1 MSDVW
6 ISVIVVLYG
15 SFTEAIYHLAWQ
27 GFIYICICRK
37 LEFPSSVETLHQYPL
52 LDHLFLDR
60 SCDSLKMFITRPIPK
75 SPNLDSVSITKDHMS
90 LAILDIKQCPKIV
103 SFPERGLPLATPN
116 LKLFVIL
123 DWKILEV
130 IPNLRHSLSFLTE
143 LFIQE
148 CPKLVSTPGSFPET
162 LRKLSIVSCHKFRPR
177 RDWRLHKLE
186 NLRSLINIEDGWRF
200 RNDISCSFQTTLNI
214 YASAKFQI

>member
-1 MSDVW
+1 MNPSLQLVMELQQ
-6 ISVIVVLYG
+6 SCCCFG
-15 SFTEAIYHLAWQ
+15 LAS
-27 GFIYICICRK
+27 
-37 LEFPSSVETLHQYPL
+37 EFRFLFLSSRIGLLQNL
-52 LDHLFLDR
+52 LD
-60 SCDSLKMFITRPIPK
+60 CA
-75 SPNLDSVSITKDHMS
+75 NLDSVSITKDHLS
-90 LAILDIKQCPKIV
+90 LAILDIRQCPKIV

-123 DWKILEV
+123 DWKILKV

-148 CPKLVSTPGSFPET
+148 CPKLGSTPGSFPET

-186 NLRSLINIEDGWRF
+186 NLRS
-200 RNDISCSFQTTLNI
+200 
-214 YASAKFQI
+214 Y

>member
-1 MSDVW
+1 M
-6 ISVIVVLYG
+6 IVVLYG
-15 SFTEAIYHLAWQ
+15 SFAEAIYHLAWQ

-37 LEFPSSVETLHQYPL
+37 LEFPSSVETLHQNPL

-123 DWKILEV
+123 DWKILKV

-214 YASAKFQI
+214 YASANFQI

>member
-15 SFTEAIYHLAWQ
+15 CFTEAIYHLAWQ

-214 YASAKFQI
+214 YASANFQI

>member
-1 MSDVW
+1 MLQLRESDNEV
-6 ISVIVVLYG
+6 S
-15 SFTEAIYHLAWQ
+15 EANTDASEESITKSETDEPVTTTNTVTH
-27 GFIYICICRK
+27 
-37 LEFPSSVETLHQYPL
+37 ETLQKTNSQKLTTHAVR
-52 LDHLFLDR
+52 D
-60 SCDSLKMFITRPIPK
+60 CA
-75 SPNLDSVSITKDHMS
+75 NLDSVSITKDHLS
-90 LAILDIKQCPKIV
+90 LAILDIRQCPKIV

-123 DWKILEV
+123 DWKILKV

-148 CPKLVSTPGSFPET
+148 CPKLVSTPGSFPGT

-186 NLRSLINIEDGWRF
+186 NLRSLINIEDG
-200 RNDISCSFQTTLNI
+200 
-214 YASAKFQI
+214 

>member
-1 MSDVW
+1 M
-6 ISVIVVLYG
+6 IVVLYG
-15 SFTEAIYHLAWQ
+15 SFAEAIYHLAWQ

-148 CPKLVSTPGSFPET
+148 CPKLVSTPGSFPGT

-214 YASAKFQI
+214 YASANFQI